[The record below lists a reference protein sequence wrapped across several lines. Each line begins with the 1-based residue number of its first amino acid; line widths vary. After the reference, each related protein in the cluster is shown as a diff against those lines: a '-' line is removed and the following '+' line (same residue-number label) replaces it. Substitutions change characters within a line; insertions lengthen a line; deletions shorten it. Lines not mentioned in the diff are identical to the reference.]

1 MYAVKGDQLDTV
13 IELVD
18 TDVLD
23 YTTTTKVVCST
34 NFVSIAKSPVRISER
49 FN

>member
-23 YTTTTKVVCST
+23 YSITNKVR
-34 NFVSIAKSPVRISER
+34 NR
-49 FN
+49 